1 MISIFIFSRFFW
13 DWFFFY
19 IRLRFFVLFWCMV
32 RLVNDCI
39 TGNTISHTIS
49 TTITC
54 TAIFK
59 QKVII
64 VIKKNTIKRDQN
76 KGCYRV
82 LLLYFY
88 CALEIGVNLG
98 QVIPDKILAK
108 YLLTFFV
115 QCRQHTRERDRER
128 KRDRDRERER

>member
-1 MISIFIFSRFFW
+1 
-13 DWFFFY
+13 
-19 IRLRFFVLFWCMV
+19 MV

-64 VIKKNTIKRDQN
+64 VIKKTPLKETKN

-115 QCRQHTRERDRER
+115 QCRQHTR
-128 KRDRDRERER
+128 DREREREIEIEKERGKKTGKENT